1 MEGGNQGV
9 SMSWISTEKIHKMF
23 HAKSLNSLEGRGI
36 RLY

>member
-1 MEGGNQGV
+1 MEGENQGI
-9 SMSWISTEKIHKMF
+9 SISGISTDKIRRMF